1 MCISWNYESVF
12 NIIMHGA
19 NMKMYK
25 YNFNISAFVG
35 FIYKIVCYSTDM
47 NSIQT
52 VVYNISLSECV
63 TSAILFFDIS
73 RSKK

>member
-1 MCISWNYESVF
+1 
-12 NIIMHGA
+12 MHGA
-19 NMKMYK
+19 NMKTYK
-25 YNFNISAFVG
+25 YNFNISDFVR
-35 FIYKIVCYSTDM
+35 FNNKIVCYSTDM
-47 NSIQT
+47 NNIQT